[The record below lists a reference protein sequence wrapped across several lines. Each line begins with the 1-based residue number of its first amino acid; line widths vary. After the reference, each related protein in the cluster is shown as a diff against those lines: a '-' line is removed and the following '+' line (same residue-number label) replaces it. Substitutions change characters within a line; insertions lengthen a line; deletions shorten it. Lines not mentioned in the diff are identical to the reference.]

1 MQANWWWRNV
11 NFLTEWMN
19 DCMLLWFFLLICSI
33 SHDLMQES
41 FTQLF
46 WADTRDNRFA
56 TVVKKNFFAYYI
68 FQDSQSSLDEVLKE
82 QGDFSSKLG
91 RSQPYILR
99 FQDKL
104 FIVADS
110 SIVVVKPSTLAV
122 AVDTLLKSF
131 FFFNV
136 SYPRHTSVV
145 HHLFQHCVVDI
156 KANLSAKANKLYREV
171 DGLDSD

>member
-1 MQANWWWRNV
+1 MLANWWWRNV

-19 DCMLLWFFLLICSI
+19 DWACCYGCVFLICSI
-33 SHDLMQES
+33 SHDLMQKS

-46 WADTRDNRFA
+46 RADTRDDRFA
-56 TVVKKNFFAYYI
+56 TVVEKNFFAYYI

-82 QGDFSSKLG
+82 QGDLSSKLG

-99 FQDKL
+99 FQDNL

-110 SIVVVKPSTLAV
+110 SIVVVKSSTLAV

-145 HHLFQHCVVDI
+145 HHLLQHCVLVL
-156 KANLSAKANKLYREV
+156 NR
-171 DGLDSD
+171 LDNSLASSNP